1 MFGSSKVSLPRRAV
15 IAWIELLALAV
26 LSVLVATQV
35 FRGPGGTAGAPVI
48 VVVDGWARATP
59 PGAAT
64 GAAYVRIV
72 NNGGRADTLV
82 AVDTPAA
89 GEVSIHRTT
98 VENDR
103 AAMVALDGGLEV
115 AAGATVILAPGDTHM
130 MLENLVA
137 PLREGD
143 TIAIGLVFAETGR
156 VEINLTVLGVGAN
169 GRGAP

>member
-26 LSVLVATQV
+26 PSVLVATQV
-35 FRGPGGTAGAPVI
+35 FRGPGTAGAPVI

-156 VEINLTVLGVGAN
+156 VETNLTVLGVGAN
-169 GRGAP
+169 GPGAP